1 MAAGVVAA
9 RVVVRDDD
17 VQVVRLELVGWIHHI
32 LQVDVYCLH
41 DWEAL
46 GCFMESRSLLSQGSL
61 RSPWVSILRA
71 YSPYGCPRAH
81 YVHPG
86 LTYFGL
92 TALMDYLS
100 FFLVRII
107 LFFLGQRYNMGK
119 PLSRVF

>member
-61 RSPWVSILRA
+61 RSPWVDILRA

-92 TALMDYLS
+92 TALMGVPGLTTFTLGWHTS
-100 FFLVRII
+100 GLQPLWNQLV
-107 LFFLGQRYNMGK
+107 
-119 PLSRVF
+119 P